1 MPESRTSGDSQPAI
15 LIVDPSKVVL
25 VSARKLL
32 EPHFSVY
39 LAEGGNAAWE
49 LIESIPDI
57 AAVFTEQNLPSMSGI
72 DLLRRIRESQ
82 DPRICNL
89 PVVVTTSGERDEA
102 TRRAALE
109 AGATDF
115 ILKPFD
121 PVDLL
126 TRARAWSSTAL
137 RAHSLHE
144 HNQVLRELVMV
155 DTDTRAGNREYF
167 LQESIKDRSF
177 CVRHRSPHAVM
188 FIAVDHYDR
197 ILREQGRVAAREA
210 VGLVA
215 DVIRSKCRRE
225 DTFAR
230 IGESAFALSLLHTDH
245 IGARVLA
252 ERIRQAIGQKVFKAR
267 GMAVAIT
274 VSIGIHVP
282 PYEADLAAE
291 QLLEFAEKSMKT
303 AVRSGGNQTNVTN
316 EGAARTPAAPARAV
330 VVEKKPAAGSYTF
343 HAEEVAAD
351 PQLFIDK
358 VFPLLQRLDDSER
371 LALIDRLLV
380 MAETPPQI

>member
-1 MPESRTSGDSQPAI
+1 MSESRSSGDNLPGI

-25 VSARKLL
+25 VAARKLL

-57 AAVFTEQNLPSMSGI
+57 TAMFTEQNLPSLSGI
-72 DLLRRIRESQ
+72 DLLRRIRDSG
-82 DPRICNL
+82 DPRVANL

-102 TRRAALE
+102 TRRAALD

-121 PVDLL
+121 AVDLL
-126 TRARAWSSTAL
+126 TRARAWSSTSV

-155 DTDTRAGNREYF
+155 DTDTRAGNRDYF
-167 LQESIKDRSF
+167 LQESVKDRSF
-177 CVRHRSPHAVM
+177 CVRHRRAQAVLHV
-188 FIAVDHYDR
+188 AVDHFDR

-210 VGLVA
+210 VGMVA
-215 DVIRSKCRRE
+215 EVIRSKCRRE

-230 IGESAFALSLLHTDH
+230 VGESAFALSLLHTDH

-252 ERIRQAIGQKVFKAR
+252 ERIRQAIAQKVFKAR

-274 VSIGIHVP
+274 VSIGIYVP
-282 PYEADLAAE
+282 PYEADLKAE
-291 QLLEFAEKSMKT
+291 QLLEQAEKS
-303 AVRSGGNQTNVTN
+303 ARIAARAGGNQTNVVN
-316 EGAARTPAAPARAV
+316 EGAPRPAAAAPAAA
-330 VVEKKPAAGSYTF
+330 KPAPAGTVTLQ
-343 HAEEVAAD
+343 AESIAED

-358 VFPLLQRLDDSER
+358 LFPLLQRLEDSDR

-380 MAETPPQI
+380 MAETPPAD

>member
-1 MPESRTSGDSQPAI
+1 MSESRTSGDNLPGI

-25 VSARKLL
+25 VAARKLL

-39 LAEGGNAAWE
+39 LAEGGTAAWE
-49 LIESIPDI
+49 LLESIPDI
-57 AAVFTEQNLPSMSGI
+57 TALFTEQNLPSLSGI
-72 DLLRRIRESQ
+72 DLLRRIREST
-82 DPRICNL
+82 DPRVANL

-102 TRRAALE
+102 TRRAALD

-121 PVDLL
+121 AVDLL
-126 TRARAWSSTAL
+126 TRARAWSSTSA

-144 HNQVLRELVMV
+144 HNLALRELVMV
-155 DTDTRAGNREYF
+155 DTDTRAGNRDYF
-167 LQESIKDRSF
+167 LQESVKDRSF
-177 CVRHRSPHAVM
+177 CVRHRRAQAVLH
-188 FIAVDHYDR
+188 IAVDHFDR

-210 VGLVA
+210 VGMVA
-215 DVIRSKCRRE
+215 EVIRSKCRRE

-252 ERIRQAIGQKVFKAR
+252 ERIRQAIAQKVFKAR

-274 VSIGIHVP
+274 VSIGIYVP
-282 PYEADLAAE
+282 PYEADLKAE
-291 QLLEFAEKSMKT
+291 QLLEMAEKS
-303 AVRSGGNQTNVTN
+303 ARIAARAGGNQTNVVN
-316 EGAARTPAAPARAV
+316 EGAPRPAGAAPVATHAV
-330 VVEKKPAAGSYTF
+330 PAGAVTLQADKI
-343 HAEEVAAD
+343 AED

-358 VFPLLQRLDDSER
+358 LFPLLQQLGDSDR

-380 MAETPPQI
+380 MAETPSAD

>member
-1 MPESRTSGDSQPAI
+1 MPESRTTGENLPGV

-25 VSARKLL
+25 VAARKLL

-39 LAEGGNAAWE
+39 MAEGGNAAWE

-57 AAVFTEQNLPSMSGI
+57 TAMFTEQNLPSLSGI
-72 DLLRRIRESQ
+72 DLLRRIRESA
-82 DPRICNL
+82 DPRIANL
-89 PVVVTTSGERDEA
+89 PVVITTSGERDEA
-102 TRRAALE
+102 TRRAALD

-121 PVDLL
+121 AVDLL
-126 TRARAWSSTAL
+126 TRARAWSSTAV

-155 DTDTRAGNREYF
+155 DTDTRAGNRDYF
-167 LQESIKDRSF
+167 LQESVKDRSF
-177 CVRHRSPHAVM
+177 CIRHRRAQAVLH
-188 FIAVDHYDR
+188 IAVDHFDR

-210 VGLVA
+210 VGMVA
-215 DVIRSKCRRE
+215 EVIRSKCRRE

-252 ERIRQAIGQKVFKAR
+252 ERIRQAIAQKVFKAR
-267 GMAVAIT
+267 GMAVAIS
-274 VSIGIHVP
+274 VSIGIYVP
-282 PYEADLAAE
+282 PYEADLKAE
-291 QLLEFAEKSMKT
+291 QLLEMAEKSAKI
-303 AVRSGGNQTNVTN
+303 AARAGGNQTNVVN
-316 EGAARTPAAPARAV
+316 EGAPRPAAAAPSVA
-330 VVEKKPAAGSYTF
+330 KPAPSGTITLQ
-343 HAEEVAAD
+343 AESIAED

-358 VFPLLQRLDDSER
+358 LFPLLQRLEDSDR

-380 MAETPPQI
+380 MAETPPAD